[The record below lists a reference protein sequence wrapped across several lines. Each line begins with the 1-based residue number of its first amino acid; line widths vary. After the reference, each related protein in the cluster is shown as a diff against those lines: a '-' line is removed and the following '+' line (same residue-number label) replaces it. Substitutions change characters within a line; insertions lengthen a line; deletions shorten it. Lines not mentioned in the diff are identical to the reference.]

1 MTGVQTCA
9 LPIYTS
15 NTNKHFHRRK
25 GMGLDYF
32 KDTVFELLNDSD
44 DMAVKD
50 IQTKDK
56 ENIFTVLLMD
66 GSHFELECRQIY

>member
-1 MTGVQTCA
+1 
-9 LPIYTS
+9 
-15 NTNKHFHRRK
+15 
-25 GMGLDYF
+25 MGLDYF

-66 GSHFELECRQIY
+66 GRHLELECRQIY

>member
-1 MTGVQTCA
+1 
-9 LPIYTS
+9 
-15 NTNKHFHRRK
+15 
-25 GMGLDYF
+25 MGLDYF

-66 GSHFELECRQIY
+66 GSHFESECRQIY

>member
-1 MTGVQTCA
+1 ME
-9 LPIYTS
+9 
-15 NTNKHFHRRK
+15 
-25 GMGLDYF
+25 LDYF

-66 GSHFELECRQIY
+66 GSYFELECRQIH

>member
-1 MTGVQTCA
+1 
-9 LPIYTS
+9 
-15 NTNKHFHRRK
+15 
-25 GMGLDYF
+25 MGLDYF

-44 DMAVKD
+44 DIAVKD

-56 ENIFTVLLMD
+56 ENIFMVLLID